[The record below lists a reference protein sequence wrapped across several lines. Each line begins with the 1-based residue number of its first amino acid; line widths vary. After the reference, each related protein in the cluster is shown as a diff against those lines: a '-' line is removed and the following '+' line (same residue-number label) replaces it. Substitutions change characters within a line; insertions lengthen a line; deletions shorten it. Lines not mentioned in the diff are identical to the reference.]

1 MSYYMGIHTLPGF
14 SKEMLIQATPALEQ
28 LSQTPRHRL
37 MSLTRAKPVEGS
49 WSKQVTHTRATA
61 SGDHACWQ
69 GRPRQRA
76 TLGVQNSTQA
86 YAVVPRCG
94 VG

>member
-1 MSYYMGIHTLPGF
+1 VTRDRQRLMSLTRAKPPIGL
-14 SKEMLIQATPALEQ
+14 LEQ
-28 LSQTPRHRL
+28 VSQTPRHRL

-76 TLGVQNSTQA
+76 TLGVLVQNSTQA